1 MKTEKYFIA
10 CNKQT
15 GTVTFGKAKANFD
28 EFDTFYTKL
37 FGRIPYAYKEHSDFF
52 FIDKVANACWLLCE
66 LTERGILKFN
76 NCECIYNFVNLAEKK
91 RGD

>member
-28 EFDTFYTKL
+28 GFDTFYTKL
-37 FGRIPYAYKEHSDFF
+37 FGRIPY
-52 FIDKVANACWLLCE
+52 
-66 LTERGILKFN
+66 
-76 NCECIYNFVNLAEKK
+76 
-91 RGD
+91 